1 MSRLY
6 RRAVIEGTGAV
17 VAKPIIRVVAALI
30 EQNGK
35 FLITQRR
42 PEASLPLLWEFPG
55 GKVEHG
61 ESDENA
67 LQRELQEEMEIELEV
82 GKKVFEVSR
91 DYERYFIELATY
103 ECKLV
108 RPHIRP
114 IRVHDFRWVGKD
126 EFAEYEFP
134 GADQD
139 TVEKLLKG
147 K

>member
-1 MSRLY
+1 MS
-6 RRAVIEGTGAV
+6 
-17 VAKPIIRVVAALI
+17 AKSIVRVVAALI

-42 PEASLPLLWEFPG
+42 PEATLPLLWEFPG
-55 GKVEHG
+55 GKVEMS
-61 ESDENA
+61 ESDEAA
-67 LQRELQEEMEIELEV
+67 LVRELQEEMEIELQV
-82 GKKVFEVSR
+82 TDKVFEVSR
-91 DYERYFIELATY
+91 EYESYFIELATY
-103 ECKLV
+103 ACKLV

-114 IRVHDFRWVGKD
+114 IRVHDFRWVSRD

-139 TVEKLLKG
+139 TVDKLLKG

>member
-1 MSRLY
+1 M
-6 RRAVIEGTGAV
+6 
-17 VAKPIIRVVAALI
+17 VAKPIVRVVAALI
-30 EQNGK
+30 HQNGK
-35 FLITQRR
+35 YLITQRR

-61 ESDENA
+61 ESDKAA
-67 LQRELQEEMEIELEV
+67 LSRELQEEMEIELEV
-82 GKKVFEVSR
+82 GEKIFEVTR
-91 DYERYFIELATY
+91 EYERYFIELATY

-114 IRVHDFRWVGKD
+114 IRVHDYRWVSRE

-139 TVEKLLKG
+139 TVDKLLKG